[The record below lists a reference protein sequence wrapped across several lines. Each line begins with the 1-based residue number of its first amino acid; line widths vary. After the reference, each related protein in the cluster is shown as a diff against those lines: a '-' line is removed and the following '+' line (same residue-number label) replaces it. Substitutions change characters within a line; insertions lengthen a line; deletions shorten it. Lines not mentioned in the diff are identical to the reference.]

1 MSTGRVGK
9 IVRGLSGGKGGAA
22 SVGSDVPATE
32 CVAGDK
38 ERGALA
44 DLVGFAV
51 FGDYVIGHGARCY
64 GARACRR
71 VGVEMDCVGDRT
83 HLRIQRIR
91 TVGSRSICAAAVDP
105 VALRIGQAS
114 IVYRDVWGEL
124 STGIHYLLAIG
135 VG

>member
-1 MSTGRVGK
+1 MAGSALSAFEMNRIGLACPLGVERDGCSIGVGK

-51 FGDYVIGHGARCY
+51 FGDYVIGHGARCC
-64 GARACRR
+64 GA
-71 VGVEMDCVGDRT
+71 
-83 HLRIQRIR
+83 
-91 TVGSRSICAAAVDP
+91 
-105 VALRIGQAS
+105 
-114 IVYRDVWGEL
+114 
-124 STGIHYLLAIG
+124 
-135 VG
+135 